1 MLVRIV
7 PVLFVIM
14 TLAACSQAGA
24 NSYHD
29 RPEVIDFIQELVD
42 SEGFAREDLE
52 AVFRDAVFKQNI
64 IDAIS
69 RPAERVLT
77 WKEYQDIFLTERRVN
92 EGLVF
97 MAENRE
103 TLDRVEADF
112 GVPAEIVVAII
123 GVETMY
129 GRIRGSYRVIDAL
142 STLAFD
148 YPPRASF
155 FRKELKEFLLLA
167 REEKKSPVDPVGS
180 YAGAMGYGQFIPSSY
195 RHYAID
201 FDGDGF
207 RDIWNN
213 PVDAIGSVGNYLHR
227 HGWQRHEPITVAVT
241 VAPDPRVAAIFEEAL
256 KPSSTVATLK
266 TEGVAVPSG
275 LDDDLAVAPLIFRGK
290 QGVEHWIG
298 FDNFYVIT
306 RYNHSKLYAMA
317 VFQLSERLKGKETR
331 VAD

>member
-7 PVLFVIM
+7 PVLFVVLIV
-14 TLAACSQAGA
+14 AACNQAGA
-24 NSYHD
+24 RSYHD
-29 RPEVIDFIQELVD
+29 RKEVIDFIQELVD
-42 SEGFAREDLE
+42 TEGFAREDLD
-52 AVFRDAVFKQNI
+52 AVFRDAVYKQKI

-69 RPAERVLT
+69 RPAEKVLT
-77 WKEYQDIFLTERRVN
+77 WKEYQDIFLTDRRVN

-97 MAENRE
+97 MAENGE
-103 TLDRVEADF
+103 ALARVEKVY
-112 GVPAEIVVAII
+112 GVPAEIVAAII

-148 YPPRASF
+148 YPPRAGF

-167 REEKKSPVDPVGS
+167 REEKQSPIDPLGS

-195 RHYAID
+195 RHYAVD

-227 HGWQRHEPITVAVT
+227 HGWQRQEPITVAVA
-241 VAPDPRVAAIFEEAL
+241 VARDSEMQAIFEEAL
-256 KPSSTVATLK
+256 KPSSTVAALK
-266 TEGVAVPSG
+266 SAGVAVPAE
-275 LDDDLAVAPLIFRGK
+275 LNNDLAVAPLIFRGK
-290 QGVEHWIG
+290 QGDEHWIG

-317 VFQLSERLKGKETR
+317 VFQLSERLKGKEIR
-331 VAD
+331 MAD